1 MTSERRECGVVKPPI
16 TPEMI
21 EEGIDELY
29 GFRIT
34 DPDHEEMRDAV
45 RAVFVRVAYPVSSGR
60 SPSGRRRDRA

>member
-21 EEGIDELY
+21 EEGFDELY

-34 DPDHEEMRDAV
+34 DPDHEEMREAV
-45 RAVFVRVAYPVSSGR
+45 RAVFVRMLSSSCCLERLSHLR
-60 SPSGRRRDRA
+60 SNA